1 MRKKKALIL
10 GVTGQDGSFMAKL
23 LLNKKYIVHGLIR
36 KSATGNLKNISD
48 ILNTKSFFIEHGD
61 LLDTIS
67 LIGISFEIDKSN
79 LVNQSKK
86 YVFIDI
92 DKSAVKDTLLLID
105 SYLKDKYRIYEP
117 YIKNSIIKVRKHKNY
132 TVETG
137 EKLYISI
144 NNIRTKGILSKVQ
157 LFTI

>member
-1 MRKKKALIL
+1 VIKHGNFDIGCVSIKGGKNNNIHKLIY
-10 GVTGQDGSFMAKL
+10 
-23 LLNKKYIVHGLIR
+23 N
-36 KSATGNLKNISD
+36 
-48 ILNTKSFFIEHGD
+48 
-61 LLDTIS
+61 LDTIS

>member
-1 MRKKKALIL
+1 MDLVIKHGNFDIGCVSIKGGKNSNIHKLIY
-10 GVTGQDGSFMAKL
+10 
-23 LLNKKYIVHGLIR
+23 N
-36 KSATGNLKNISD
+36 
-48 ILNTKSFFIEHGD
+48 
-61 LLDTIS
+61 LDTIS